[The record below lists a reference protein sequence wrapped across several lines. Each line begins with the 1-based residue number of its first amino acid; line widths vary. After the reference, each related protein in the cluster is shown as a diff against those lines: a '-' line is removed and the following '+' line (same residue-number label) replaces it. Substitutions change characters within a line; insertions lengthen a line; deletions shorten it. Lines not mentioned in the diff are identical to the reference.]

1 MCIIV
6 LPNLVN
12 VIFAVQRFNVMTGIK
27 VKEKDS
33 FKGNQLF
40 PVFFKLDQLD
50 VLIIG
55 GGNIGLEKVTAILN
69 NNPTAYITLVARK
82 VAPAIKAFQREHENL
97 KIHEKEFEIHDLDRR
112 DLIISATGDRELSEL
127 IQKEAKQRKILIN
140 VADTPDLCDF
150 YLGSIV
156 QKGDLKIAIST
167 NGKSPT
173 LAKRLKEVFNE
184 ALKEE
189 EIQETI
195 NNLNAFRNHLKGDFS
210 NKVKQ
215 LNEVTAS
222 LVEGRTEK
230 LEKEN
235 LRLRILKVGAYSL
248 TVLSLMLLGHFL
260 FSLLPLTTITQF
272 FSTAAGSIDSS
283 IFIYILGGAV
293 AQLIDG
299 ALGMAY
305 GVSVTTFLLSL
316 GVPAITPAVASASM
330 HAAEVFTTGTSS
342 LVYMKLKSVN
352 IKLFKTLL
360 VPGAIG
366 AIFGALIISYF
377 SKDDMQFVRP
387 IVSAY
392 TLFLGVLILRKA
404 LNLHVK
410 TRKKI
415 KRIKPIAFF
424 GGLFDSV
431 GGGGWGPI
439 VTTSLIAGGRDFRYA
454 IGSSHMAKFFVA
466 TISTITFFTVIGIG
480 HWQIILGLVVGSMAV
495 APFSIYLS
503 TKISKKWGLVLVG
516 FVVIIV
522 SLRTFFLML
531 L

>member
-1 MCIIV
+1 
-6 LPNLVN
+6 
-12 VIFAVQRFNVMTGIK
+12 MTTETNQI
-27 VKEKDS
+27 EKGAS
-33 FKGNQLF
+33 KSNQLF
-40 PVFFKLDQLD
+40 PVFIKLDQFH
-50 VLIIG
+50 VLIVG
-55 GGNIGLEKVTAILN
+55 GGTIGLEKITAIYN
-69 NNPTAYITLVARK
+69 NSPTTRVTLVARK
-82 VAPAIKAFQREHENL
+82 VAPAIKAHQREHENL
-97 KIHEKEFEIHDLDRR
+97 KIVEREFEISDLDEK
-112 DLIISATGDRELSEL
+112 DFIIAATGNRDVSEL
-127 IQKEAKQRKILIN
+127 IQKEANARKILIN

-173 LAKRLKEVFNE
+173 LAKRLKEVFNAE
-184 ALKEE
+184 LKEE
-189 EIQETI
+189 EIQGAI
-195 NNLNAFRNHLKGDFS
+195 NNLSSFRNHLKGDFD

-215 LNEVTAS
+215 LNKVTAS
-222 LVEGRTEK
+222 LVETSNPKIEK
-230 LEKEN
+230 DTI
-235 LRLRILKVGAYSL
+235 RQRILKTGAYSL
-248 TVLSLMLLGHFL
+248 TVLSLMLLGHFVFAL
-260 FSLLPLTTITQF
+260 VPLSSITNF
-272 FSTAAGSIDSS
+272 FSAAAGSIDSS
-283 IFIYILGGAV
+283 ILIYVLGGAV
-293 AQLIDG
+293 AQIIDG

-316 GVPAITPAVASASM
+316 GIPSITPAVASASM

-360 VPGAIG
+360 VPGAAG
-366 AIFGALIISYF
+366 AICGALIISYF
-377 SKDDMQFVRP
+377 SKESVYFIRP

-392 TLFLGVLILRKA
+392 TLFLGILILRKA

-410 TRKKI
+410 TREKL

-466 TISTITFFTVIGIG
+466 TISTITFFAVIGIG

-522 SLRTFFLML
+522 SLRTFFML
-531 L
+531 LF